1 MGNWIWI
8 IVGIVVLFVFALILR
23 RFLVVRSEK
32 KMESF
37 IEKYPAI
44 FTGSIRRYDENGS
57 YRDGKTSIISDMA
70 LLYIQS
76 IKEQNDL
83 IEIQIKKHHCANR
96 NECESEE
103 NEKKCEDCV
112 FLRSAYDLN
121 TDNFMFH
128 YCGFSKENDDIYNTV
143 NPSTLPSYKAV
154 YCNAKCD
161 NRCTKDDARCFV
173 KHFADQRVEEDC
185 NNYREIAP
193 IVNLNISV
201 KEGDTRE
208 T

>member
-44 FTGSIRRYDENGS
+44 FTGSICRYNENGS
-57 YRDGKTSIISDMA
+57 YRGGKTSIISDMA

-96 NECESEE
+96 NECESKE
-103 NEKKCEDCV
+103 NEKKCKGCV
-112 FLRSAYDLN
+112 FLRAAYDLN
-121 TDNFMFH
+121 TANFMFS
-128 YCGFSKENDDIYNTV
+128 YCGFSEVNDDIYNTA
-143 NPSTLPSYKAV
+143 NPSELPCYKAV
-154 YCNAKCD
+154 HCNAKCD
-161 NRCTKDDARCFV
+161 NFYSYAEDEARKFST
-173 KHFADQRVEEDC
+173 
-185 NNYREIAP
+185 P

-201 KEGDTRE
+201 KEGDKSE